1 MPLNGKSAREA
12 IRPLTLFAAPHGP
25 VQVKA
30 GTIVSDDLQD
40 ELDDRCK

>member
-1 MPLNGKSAREA
+1 MDIPTA
-12 IRPLTLFAAPHGP
+12 IDMTLPGPSGP

-30 GTIVSDDLQD
+30 GTIVGDDLHD